1 MVDDKETTTDRNRI
15 EVGIMAIESEA
26 LFGLLTILAVGHFPP
41 GPNNITTISHSA
53 VHGAR
58 SNISL
63 VIGMVIGFIAVHMII
78 GLAIEQIDEN
88 SLFFTL
94 LEWLGL
100 LFFIL
105 LGIIILR
112 IPIDRLAV
120 PIDKNIKEIDF
131 RHGIALQ
138 FVNGKEWAFVSV
150 IMIQFL
156 DGFGGGLKGILLI
169 TSITTTGGLL
179 AMILWT
185 LTGHKLMDTLQ
196 T

>member
-1 MVDDKETTTDRNRI
+1 MVDFKETTTDRNRI

-26 LFGLLTILAVGHFPP
+26 LFGLLTILAVGIFTP
-41 GPNNITTISHSA
+41 GPNNITAISHSA

-105 LGIIILR
+105 LGIIIYESQS
-112 IPIDRLAV
+112 IDWPSTRTSKKS
-120 PIDKNIKEIDF
+120 I
-131 RHGIALQ
+131 
-138 FVNGKEWAFVSV
+138 
-150 IMIQFL
+150 
-156 DGFGGGLKGILLI
+156 FGMELLFN
-169 TSITTTGGLL
+169 L
-179 AMILWT
+179 
-185 LTGHKLMDTLQ
+185 
-196 T
+196 